1 MTCKG
6 SAWNS
11 NVCLIG
17 LLEGETN
24 NKEGEGIGKEKKT
37 KEENFLEAK
46 KRQIFK
52 KFKKLKFIVLFL
64 FGRPNFKNVTCIPYI
79 NPLMWVPFWSSCDG
93 HRGTVRWHNLPNITE
108 QLMEEAERK
117 PALC

>member
-46 KRQIFK
+46 KRR
-52 KFKKLKFIVLFL
+52 KFSKNLK
-64 FGRPNFKNVTCIPYI
+64 
-79 NPLMWVPFWSSCDG
+79 S
-93 HRGTVRWHNLPNITE
+93 
-108 QLMEEAERK
+108 
-117 PALC
+117 